1 VDIDKEQRARAVER
15 LTSLGGLSQQ
25 DAAAL
30 VDAAVAGAVD
40 HAFELVNG
48 SGPVPTA
55 MTTTKADQLRF
66 ICERAGR
73 LLTQREVE
81 ILFRVTPTAAKSIMT
96 TMLATY
102 EEALREKFLTRMRAD
117 VKVIASGN
125 DDNGLTWTLRFNDS
139 ANVDVAWSELERLG
153 LANLS
158 ERISSRK
165 IEIPRER
172 SVSGAKKQATLPLL
186 GITPPST

>member
-1 VDIDKEQRARAVER
+1 MDIDKEQRARAVER